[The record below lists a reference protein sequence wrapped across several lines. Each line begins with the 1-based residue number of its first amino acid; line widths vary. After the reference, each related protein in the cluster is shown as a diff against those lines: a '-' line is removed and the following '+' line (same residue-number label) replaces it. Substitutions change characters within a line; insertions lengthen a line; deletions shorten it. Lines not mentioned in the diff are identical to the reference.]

1 MQTTDLH
8 YKLLKK
14 IKDER
19 FEEDKLDQYV
29 LNVQLGVRDLQT
41 CVIDSADDRVLLLED
56 FILPAVGTQGEW
68 LSILDDLFD
77 DHALLKANFWKK
89 INVSVKNSKFVLV
102 PGDLFAADKVQSYLK
117 FNAPVYPDREVFLYC
132 KSKRSDVVTCF
143 SYEKDLHD
151 WLSAVYPQSKPQLLH
166 QAASLIEGALQYSK
180 ETRESP
186 LLLFVDRFKLHILFC
201 KAGKLI
207 YYNQFVIKQFAD
219 YIKYIML
226 VMNSLKLNQQS
237 GKVVLWG
244 YIGKNSPHY
253 HEFYRYI
260 QNVTFGGRPHT
271 LRFGYLFDELQEHHF
286 FDLFNL
292 YLLG

>member
-41 CVIDSADDRVLLLED
+41 CVVDSADDRVLLLED
-56 FILPAVGTQGEW
+56 YILPAVGTQGEW
-68 LSILDDLFD
+68 LAILDDLFD
-77 DHALLKANFWKK
+77 DHALLKANFWKR
-89 INVSVKNSKFVLV
+89 INISVKNSKFVLV
-102 PGDLFAADKVQSYLK
+102 PGDLFDADKISSYLK
-117 FNAPVYPDREVFLYC
+117 FNAPTNPDREVFLYC
-132 KSKRSDVVTCF
+132 KSKKSDVVTCF

-151 WLSAVYPQSKPQLLH
+151 WLSAVYPQSRPHLLH
-166 QAASLIEGALQYSK
+166 QAATLIEGALQYSK
-180 ETRESP
+180 ESREAP
-186 LLLFVDRFKLHILFC
+186 LLLYVDRFKLHILFC

-260 QNVTFGGRPHT
+260 QNVIFGGRPHS

-292 YLLG
+292 YLLS